1 MNRLLLAVLAVLAFV
16 GLAVFA
22 GCGSSK
28 STNPA
33 GVGPVFDL
41 RFPDQNA
48 SQRFDFSTAGSWDY
62 HCIVHQAQ
70 GMEGTVVVDANSG
83 ADSAVVTVGA
93 GNALTFTPATVVI
106 KPGGY
111 VRWINA
117 STMTNHTVT
126 RP

>member
-1 MNRLLLAVLAVLAFV
+1 MKRSLVAVPAVVVVA
-16 GLAVFA
+16 AVAIAA
-22 GCGSSK
+22 GCGGSK

-41 RFPDQNA
+41 RFPDQNS
-48 SQRFDFSTAGSWDY
+48 SQTFVFNDGGSWDY
-62 HCIVHQAQ
+62 HCITHQAQ
-70 GMEGTVVVDANSG
+70 GMEGVVVVDANSG
-83 ADSAVVTVGA
+83 ADSALVTIGA

-106 KPGGY
+106 KPGGK

-117 STMTNHTVT
+117 STMSNHTVT